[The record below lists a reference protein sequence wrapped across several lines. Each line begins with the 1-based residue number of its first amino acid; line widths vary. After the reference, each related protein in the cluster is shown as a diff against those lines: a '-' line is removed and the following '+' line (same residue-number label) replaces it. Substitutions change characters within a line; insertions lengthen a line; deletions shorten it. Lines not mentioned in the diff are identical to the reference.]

1 MRHITSNFEIY
12 YWFWGRCCNDRTLM
26 ECQYNDNKDE
36 NLHSAAKCNKHV
48 FSTSTAEYNKIAV
61 N

>member
-1 MRHITSNFEIY
+1 
-12 YWFWGRCCNDRTLM
+12 M

-36 NLHSAAKCNKHV
+36 NLHSAAKCNNHA

-61 N
+61 NKFL